1 MLEFFSLNRR
11 LFYYMNQHMWKNIN
25 TETMMVES
33 VQSENHHH
41 RRELGLRRVGE
52 QKPLIIN
59 LRFPG
64 ENEKKGNM
72 NKIMQNATKRGN

>member
-25 TETMMVES
+25 TETMMVHES
-33 VQSENHHH
+33 VQSENHH

-64 ENEKKGNM
+64 ENEKK
-72 NKIMQNATKRGN
+72 AT